1 MCHRVRWISSL
12 TYKIYVRRK
21 KNNME
26 TTLIDITEK
35 ISKETFLKKNPGE
48 HSLGTFLRNI
58 STLLRHI
65 SKTHS
70 SVMFRNDIPKRYST
84 RKPIETL
91 YSLEIFLRIIPSHHN
106 SFIMR
111 KQHSTEQNRT
121 EQKSSYIKWCMKTS
135 VTDNFI
141 NLQKSIYHW
150 RDRKSVV

>member
-1 MCHRVRWISSL
+1 
-12 TYKIYVRRK
+12 
-21 KNNME
+21 ME
-26 TTLIDITEK
+26 ATLIDITEK

-91 YSLEIFLRIIPSHHN
+91 YSLEIFLRIIPSHHD

-111 KQHSTEQNRT
+111 KQHSTAQHRTEQNR
-121 EQKSSYIKWCMKTS
+121 
-135 VTDNFI
+135 NFLI
-141 NLQKSIYHW
+141 SN
-150 RDRKSVV
+150 DG